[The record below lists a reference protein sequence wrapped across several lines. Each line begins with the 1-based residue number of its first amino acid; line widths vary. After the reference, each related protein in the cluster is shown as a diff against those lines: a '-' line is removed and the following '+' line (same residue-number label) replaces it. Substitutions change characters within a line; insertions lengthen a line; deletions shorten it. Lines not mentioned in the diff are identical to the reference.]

1 MKKIIWIAS
10 YPKSGNTWMRFLLAN
25 YFYNH
30 DMVFDPTIVKH
41 ITSLNFPKEISKL
54 NERNKLDINHIS
66 KFWIPAQNNLQVH
79 GGDVTFLK
87 THNAN
92 ISVKGK
98 SFTNE
103 NYTIAVIYIVRDPR
117 DVIISSHN
125 YFGSDYDKLINDICY
140 DKYFTILGN
149 IDKGNLQVL
158 STWDVHFNSWTQK
171 MKRVPKIIVRYEDMI
186 KNTEKIFRNTVNFL
200 AKILKF
206 QINEQKLKFSV
217 ENSKFKKLSNMEDEI
232 GFIENGNIDK
242 KFFRKGEVGQYKD
255 ILTKTQIDLINQ
267 KFMKEMSYLKYL

>member
-25 YFYNH
+25 YFFNH

-140 DKYFTILGN
+140 DKYFTILGD

-158 STWDVHFNSWTQK
+158 STWDVHVNSWIQK
-171 MKRVPKIIVRYEDMI
+171 MNSVPKIIVRYEDMI
-186 KNTEKIFRNTVNFL
+186 KDTDKIFRNTVNFL
-200 AKILKF
+200 AKILNF
-206 QINEQKLKFSV
+206 HVNEQKLKFSV
-217 ENSKFKKLSNMEDEI
+217 KNSKFKKLSNMEDEI
-232 GFIENGNIDK
+232 GFIENGNVDK
-242 KFFRKGEVGQYKD
+242 KFFRKGKIGQYKD
-255 ILTKTQIDLINQ
+255 ILTKSQIDQINQ